1 MSLQFN
7 AFNAF
12 LCMECMYFN
21 FEVRPIAELLIYMY
35 VLQMTRIQS
44 GKKIDG
50 QSLQI
55 YINHITINPC

>member
-12 LCMECMYFN
+12 LCMECMHFN

-44 GKKIDG
+44 GKKIDKNRR
-50 QSLQI
+50 SILT
-55 YINHITINPC
+55 NLH

>member
-44 GKKIDG
+44 GKKIDKNRR
-50 QSLQI
+50 SILT
-55 YINHITINPC
+55 NLH

>member
-44 GKKIDG
+44 GKK
-50 QSLQI
+50 
-55 YINHITINPC
+55 

>member
-44 GKKIDG
+44 GKKIDKNRRPI
-50 QSLQI
+50 LT
-55 YINHITINPC
+55 NLH

>member
-21 FEVRPIAELLIYMY
+21 FEVCPIAELLIYMYMY

-44 GKKIDG
+44 GKKIDKNRR
-50 QSLQI
+50 SILT
-55 YINHITINPC
+55 NLH